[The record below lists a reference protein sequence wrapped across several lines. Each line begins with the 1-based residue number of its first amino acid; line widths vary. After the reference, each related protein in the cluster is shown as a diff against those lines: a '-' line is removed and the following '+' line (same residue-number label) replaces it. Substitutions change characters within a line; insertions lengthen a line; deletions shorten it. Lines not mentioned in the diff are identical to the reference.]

1 MTLKRALEECKSQLP
16 VKENVKTDAALRD
29 RPAKEQRQLQYN
41 VTYVG
46 KLAVSHRKAPST
58 LIDTSVERFR
68 HHNQQML
75 LTSKLNSLKTEQND
89 SEAQNETQNEAPSEE
104 RHPTRSPVKAM
115 SMDIEDKTPQTEH
128 VGDVLRPRSVS
139 DGTPSSMDPTT
150 REASVAFKRLP
161 KSNRK
166 LSLCSESRSLLMD
179 ISVHSVS
186 FSSSVSGKLLM
197 ERKVQEI
204 SFCQQ
209 VYYVNVYITS
219 SVSHGFAS
227 MVIYPWNQIRL
238 ICRLDGFLSTFLS
251 GYYIIQSSCSIQ
263 MYALTLEY
271 NDVNFNYLPYSNFY
285 SRAQLNQSILVLFVK
300 ILRVHITIVMCS
312 ERSRSLRLV

>member
-1 MTLKRALEECKSQLP
+1 MQAGRFLVTLKRALEECKSQLP
-16 VKENVKTDAALRD
+16 VKENVKTDAALRE
-29 RPAKEQRQLQYN
+29 RPAKEPCQLQYN

-75 LTSKLNSLKTEQND
+75 LTSNLNSLKTEQND
-89 SEAQNETQNEAPSEE
+89 SEAQNETQNETQNEAPSEE
-104 RHPTRSPVKAM
+104 RHPTRSPVKTM
-115 SMDIEDKTPQTEH
+115 SVDIEDKPPQTEH

-139 DGTPSSMDPTT
+139 DGPPSSMDPTT
-150 REASVAFKRLP
+150 REASIAFKRLP
-161 KSNRK
+161 KSSRK

-209 VYYVNVYITS
+209 V
-219 SVSHGFAS
+219 
-227 MVIYPWNQIRL
+227 
-238 ICRLDGFLSTFLS
+238 
-251 GYYIIQSSCSIQ
+251 
-263 MYALTLEY
+263 
-271 NDVNFNYLPYSNFY
+271 
-285 SRAQLNQSILVLFVK
+285 
-300 ILRVHITIVMCS
+300 
-312 ERSRSLRLV
+312 